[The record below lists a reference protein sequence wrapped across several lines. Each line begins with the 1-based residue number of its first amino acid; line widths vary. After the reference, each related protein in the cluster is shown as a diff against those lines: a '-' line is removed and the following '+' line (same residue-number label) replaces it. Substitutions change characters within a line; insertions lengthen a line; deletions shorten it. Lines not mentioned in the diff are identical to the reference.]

1 MTEQVS
7 FSSDYL
13 KCPILLD
20 IYEDP
25 VQTSCCGKWISRDPF
40 VQCYDTYQNCPLC
53 HIDLD
58 ENEDP
63 RNLPTIK
70 DLQYLCEEAK
80 KNNFVLP
87 TSKISQTNALYT
99 AKLHCLTNNV
109 TGSMIGQL
117 ELASSKKLNFKTLL
131 IPVLDKSGSMSG
143 SPFNQCKYS
152 MERLIDLTYKH
163 KHLVTNIVTYSD
175 SAQTYEIGTHCPESY
190 YKNLISGLST
200 GGGTSFTAAFN
211 QIVQVLQK
219 YSGDQDISSAIIIF
233 LTDGEDSRVFKGD
246 RGALVTNL
254 QKQIQSV
261 WLKEYDVH
269 TIGFG
274 GSHDFD
280 FLDSLRKITTKEGA
294 YRYADPS
301 EDTDSLSVKI
311 NSILDV
317 VTSSMIIPIKILKS
331 DVRILGGEHTKYW
344 TRIYPIDCLEPRTIT
359 ISVSDVEHTILL
371 SIDEDQNN
379 IGVRDEW
386 YTHLT
391 DQLVTELMSIPKSDH
406 LSLEH
411 ELHLGLLEQRTN
423 AIIMKVRQ
431 DGDIYTR
438 LLKVS
443 ETIGIVKAGKDVDK
457 LKMND
462 LKYEGKFKS
471 SHIEKLSCNVKS
483 IQKDVEY
490 VPKVQYMYK
499 KSYNFIDKS
508 KVRRFDHSQSS
519 ESSTFSQLF
528 GKLKNS
534 DIISQI
540 ECNSISG
547 LSTYYDLNS
556 SNAVVF
562 TSAIGRSRVVQALL
576 KYTSI
581 DPTVQN
587 NAGYNAVDLAII
599 FGHEYTVNALLEKGN
614 MPTSGTYEK
623 LFLTC
628 VSNKYFRTADVM
640 IRYKLVEPV
649 ESMIQ
654 YFYDNPQIEYI
665 STRLVTSVG
674 LDIAILKGMF
684 NRVEVLLPTINDNFS
699 WKPYYEIFQKSSIDH
714 IRIFKLL
721 VDSAKADPFEVFTL
735 PVKYEDGTSFDEE
748 VWPLFLAGRRG
759 QYGMFSQIM
768 KYYNDPVEL
777 NKQNNNGNTILWIA
791 SDGGHSDIVSDLLGY
806 SVDPNVQNLKGDS
819 ALTPACQKGYE
830 TIVRMLLESGAS
842 LYAYNKNRDNPILI
856 CCRSGQAKIL
866 ELLLNHVSKE
876 EVIKYL
882 VTYAEIDG
890 FVPLHASTELD
901 KLECIKVLHKF
912 GANLEYKTAD
922 DNSILKGGTALHLAC
937 YYGRLNS
944 VMVLVNLGADI
955 KSTMNVNGQT
965 ALHIAI
971 SRGHTN
977 IVRYLLSLDAGKECL
992 TIEDTDTRLPSYY
1005 ANMIGN
1011 DAILEEFFTNKLE
1024 KLLCNILISHPAL
1037 EKLCAKT
1044 IVEYGESPLCYEY
1057 DGILANQS
1065 VFTMALLNGNQH
1077 LVKSYLQID
1086 NANGNKLLLKNDEFG
1101 VPPVFWLQYLGY
1113 QTEQLT
1119 LPNSTTLSLSCMFD
1133 RLNTVKSQ
1141 GMQNKMIC
1149 HLQPVSHKLL
1159 EGGKHPSIVD
1169 KQNSGMDII
1178 IPNSVIEN
1186 LRKSSTID
1194 YPLLGFM
1201 DKLKSSKVFPDGEA
1215 ILQYILMDAKYNV
1228 VRRVVSGE
1236 TMLQPLHMMALYLYT
1251 AHYDIF
1257 KQVNMVLRD
1266 LNQTNFWFPFVNILY
1281 KAIELIEPYQGEVYR
1296 AVESRFDLTKY
1307 AIGETLTWNHFSISS
1322 YEWKNSANM
1331 ISKKSGIIFIIKSKT
1346 GRKIS
1351 RYSKYP
1357 VDCEVAFL
1365 PNTTFA
1371 IRNYYVPN
1379 VICLAQENIR
1389 NSTFRIKETDIK
1401 KALAGDAS
1409 IIIELEEV

>member
-20 IYEDP
+20 YYEDP
-25 VQTSCCGKWISRDPF
+25 VQTTCCGKWISRDPF

-63 RNLPTIK
+63 RNLQTIK
-70 DLQYLCEEAK
+70 DLQYLCEEAR

-87 TSKISQTNALYT
+87 TSKISGVNALYT

-117 ELASSKKLNFKTLL
+117 NIASSKKLNFKTLL

-152 MERLIDLTYKH
+152 MDRLIDLTYLH
-163 KHLVTNIVTYSD
+163 KHLVTNIITYSD
-175 SAQTYEIGTHCPESY
+175 SAQTYEIGTHCPDSY
-190 YKNLISGLST
+190 YKNLIAGMSA
-200 GGGTSFTAAFN
+200 GGGTSFTAAFS
-211 QIVQVLQK
+211 QIIQVLKK
-219 YSGDQDISSAIIIF
+219 YSSDPDISSAIIVF
-233 LTDGEDSRVFKGD
+233 LTDGDDSRVTKD
-246 RGALVTNL
+246 NRGMLVTNL
-254 QKQIQSV
+254 QKQIQSA
-261 WLKEYDVH
+261 WTKDYNVH

-274 GSHDFD
+274 GAHDAD
-280 FLDSLRKITTKEGA
+280 FLDSLRKMTPVEGA
-294 YRYADPS
+294 YRFADPS
-301 EDTDSLSVKI
+301 ENTDSLSVKI

-317 VTSSMIIPIKILKS
+317 VTSSMIIPIKILSS
-331 DVRILGGEHTKYW
+331 DIKILGGEHTKYW
-344 TRIYPIDCLEPRTIT
+344 ARISPIDCLEPRTIT
-359 ISVSDVEHTILL
+359 ISVSGDQHTILL
-371 SIDEDQNN
+371 GVDEDQND
-379 IGVRDEW
+379 IGVWDEW

-391 DQLVTELMSIPKSDH
+391 SQLITEVMSIPKSDH

-411 ELHLGLLEQRTN
+411 EIHLGLLEQRTN
-423 AIIMKVRQ
+423 AIMMKVSQ
-431 DGDIYTR
+431 DSDIYNR

-443 ETIGIVKAGKDVDK
+443 ETIENVKAGKDVDK

-499 KSYNFIDKS
+499 KSYNFIDNS
-508 KVRRFDHSQSS
+508 KVRRFDHEPNS
-519 ESSTFSQLF
+519 EIGKLF
-528 GKLKNS
+528 GGKPNS
-534 DIISQI
+534 EIIDKIQSD
-540 ECNSISG
+540 SITD
-547 LSTYYDLNS
+547 LSTYCDLNL

-562 TSAIGRSRVVQALL
+562 TSAIGRVRIVEALL
-576 KYTSI
+576 KNTSI
-581 DPTVQN
+581 DPEAQN
-587 NAGYNAVDLAII
+587 NAGYNAVDLALI
-599 FGHEYTVNALLEKGN
+599 FGHELTSDTLLENGN
-614 MPTSGTYEK
+614 WPTTSIINQ

-628 VSNKYFRTADVM
+628 VHNNFFRTADVM
-640 IRYKLVEPV
+640 IKHKLIEPV

-654 YFYDNPQIEYI
+654 YFYDSAQIEFI

-674 LDIAILKGMF
+674 LDTAIAKGMF
-684 NRVEVLLPTINDNFS
+684 NRVQELLPTIKTLS
-699 WKPYYEIFQKSSIDH
+699 WKPYYEILQKSSIDH

-721 VDSAKADPFEVFTL
+721 VDSGKANPFEVFTL
-735 PVKYEDGTSFDEE
+735 PVKYEDGSSFDEE

-759 QYGMFSQIM
+759 QYAMFSQIM
-768 KYYNDPVEL
+768 KYYNDPAEL
-777 NKQNNNGNTILWIA
+777 NKQNNNGNTLLWIA

-806 SVDPNVQNLKGDS
+806 GVDPNVQNLKGDS

-830 TIVRMLLESGAS
+830 TIVRMLIDSGAS
-842 LYAYNKNRDNPILI
+842 LDAYNKNRDNPILI

-876 EVIKYL
+876 EVRKYL

-901 KLECIKVLHKF
+901 KLECIKVLYKL
-912 GANLEYKTAD
+912 GANLEHKTSD
-922 DNSILKGGTALHLAC
+922 DNQIIKGGTALHLAC

-944 VMVLVNLGADI
+944 VMVLVNLGSDI
-955 KSTMNVNGQT
+955 KATMNVNGQT

-977 IVRYLLSLDAGKECL
+977 IVRYLLSLDAGRECL
-992 TIEDTDTRLPSYY
+992 EVEDSDSRLPSYY

-1024 KLLCNILISHPAL
+1024 KLLCNVLVSHPAL

-1044 IVEYGESPLCYEY
+1044 IVDYGESPLCYEY

-1065 VFTMALLNGNQH
+1065 VLTMALLNGNQH
-1077 LVKSYLQID
+1077 LVDAYLQID
-1086 NANGNKLLLKNDEFG
+1086 STKGNKLLLKNDEFG
-1101 VPPVFWLQYLGY
+1101 VPPLFWLQYLGY
-1113 QTEQLT
+1113 PTEQLALT
-1119 LPNSTTLSLSCMFD
+1119 DSASSSLSIMFD
-1133 RLNTVKSQ
+1133 RLNLVKSQ
-1141 GMQNKMIC
+1141 GMQNKMLC

-1159 EGGKHPSIVD
+1159 EGGKQPSIVD

-1178 IPNSVIEN
+1178 VPNSAIEN
-1186 LRKSSTID
+1186 LRKSSTVD
-1194 YPLLGFM
+1194 YPLSGFM
-1201 DKLKSSKVFPDGEA
+1201 DKLKSSKVFPDGEQ
-1215 ILQYILMDAKYNV
+1215 ILQYILLDAKYNV
-1228 VRRVVSGE
+1228 IRRVVSGE
-1236 TMLQPLHMMALYLYT
+1236 TTLQPLHMMALYLYT

-1296 AVESRFDLTKY
+1296 AVESKFDLTKY

-1322 YEWKNSANM
+1322 YEWKNSADM

-1389 NSTFRIKETDIK
+1389 NSTFRIKESDIK

-1409 IIIELEEV
+1409 IVIELEEV